1 MSKLHLSIYEEV
13 MKQSQESGPLIL
25 NEKPS
30 DGHFGKLLNSL
41 SVKIIIFIAVLHKPP
56 IQKKKKKLL
65 SSNSCKKNKNS
76 GPLEEGSH
84 PFSFLQHQ
92 EHVQAQTILEV
103 FI

>member
-1 MSKLHLSIYEEV
+1 MRLSIYEEV

-56 IQKKKKKLL
+56 IQKKKKA
-65 SSNSCKKNKNS
+65 
-76 GPLEEGSH
+76 
-84 PFSFLQHQ
+84 
-92 EHVQAQTILEV
+92 AQ
-103 FI
+103 